1 MVFIW
6 LLKVGNSKKISEIRQ
21 IQLFY
26 TLFSEENGLRR
37 GLALPY
43 EHEQMDNRMTHQ
55 EFQLYFHFLI

>member
-1 MVFIW
+1 MIVQFSNVVYMAN
-6 LLKVGNSKKISEIRQ
+6 LKFVNQKKNI
-21 IQLFY
+21 
-26 TLFSEENGLRR
+26 TLFSEENGSKR